1 MDINVEE
8 NFFDY
13 VKNNPDR
20 KIVVYGMGN
29 EARKN
34 YKDIGRIDYFCDQ
47 RAKRIEPIKNI
58 PCLLPE
64 ELEEIHERMVILIC
78 VRKKDIADQICME
91 LNKLQIDA
99 EIFHYFRNPAVSCL
113 SPYSELLSLA
123 AVIKDKIMEKGCCSI
138 IDIGGDGKNYISLA
152 GGFGSQCL
160 EYHMENICLLENKGD
175 RLKHMNKEVI
185 ERLGR
190 ADVCL
195 LEDLSHCISPDS
207 DLLREITG
215 SGVEYIFIKKY
226 IPRTMIEHQKL
237 NRSMYNLGYDI
248 CLDLSWSGKPARARN
263 GHECD
268 DKSAYRRLLYQTRES
283 RIHAN
288 W

>member
-1 MDINVEE
+1 MNINVEE

-13 VKNNPDR
+13 VKNYPDC
-20 KIVVYGMGN
+20 KIIVYGMGN

-47 RAKRIEPIKNI
+47 RAKNIEPIEDI

-64 ELEEIHERMVILIC
+64 ELVEIHERMVILIC
-78 VRKKDIADQICME
+78 VREKDIAEQICME

-113 SPYSELLSLA
+113 SPYSDLLPLA
-123 AVIKDKIMEKGCCSI
+123 PVIKDKIMKKGHCSI
-138 IDIGGDGKNYISLA
+138 VDIGGDGKNYISLA
-152 GGFGSQCL
+152 GGFGSKCL
-160 EYHMENICLLENKGD
+160 EYHVENIYSRENKGD
-175 RLKHMNKEVI
+175 RLEHTNKEAI
-185 ERLGR
+185 ELLGR

-195 LEDLSHCISPDS
+195 LEDLPHCISPDS

-226 IPRTMIEHQKL
+226 IPRTITEHQKL
-237 NRSMYNLGYDI
+237 NRSIYDLGYDI
-248 CLDLSWSGKPARARN
+248 CLDLFQSGKSAEVQN
-263 GHECD
+263 GYKCD
-268 DKSAYRRLLYQTRES
+268 DRLEYRRLLYQTRES
-283 RIHAN
+283 RIYAN
-288 W
+288 R